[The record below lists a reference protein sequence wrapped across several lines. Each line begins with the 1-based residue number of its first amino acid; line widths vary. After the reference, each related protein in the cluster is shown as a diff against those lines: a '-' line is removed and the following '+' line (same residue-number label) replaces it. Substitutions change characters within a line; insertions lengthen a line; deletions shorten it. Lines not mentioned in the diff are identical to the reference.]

1 MCVDRFLE
9 ICSYYESANDSLSGK
24 TANFEGKSLL
34 HCFAPAVNK
43 IPDANFLRVN
53 SCTLK

>member
-1 MCVDRFLE
+1 MCIDRFLE
-9 ICSYYESANDSLSGK
+9 ICSYYESANDSLSSK

-53 SCTLK
+53 SCNLK